1 MNLPVKPEF
10 HRAIGAGHLSFDCPC
25 SEDQVKAN
33 PPSVVCTDPKGFD
46 RTAFYKRFDEEVVR
60 FFREHLVQRSSRHTP
75 TRNPATLVSALV
87 LPYSPPPVRAARASR
102 SGAF

>member
-1 MNLPVKPEF
+1 MGVRPEDVSALEMNLPVKPEF

-46 RTAFYKRFDEEVVR
+46 RTAFHKRFDEEVVR
-60 FFREHLVQRSSRHTP
+60 FFREHLG
-75 TRNPATLVSALV
+75 
-87 LPYSPPPVRAARASR
+87 PVHAIAKPQ
-102 SGAF
+102 